1 MKFMHI
7 SDLHIGKQVN
17 GYSMIEDQRYILKS
31 ILREVDK
38 EDVDGVL
45 IAGDVYDKSV
55 PSAEAVTVL
64 DDFLVSLAKK
74 KKPVFIISGN
84 HDSAERLSFGGRL
97 FEAQNIYLSPVYQG
111 EVRCITMEDEYGEVN
126 VYLLPFVKPTQV
138 KGFLKEEEDRIT
150 DYSSAIAAVID
161 HMNVDTTKRNILV
174 MHQFVTGAVRC
185 DSEEVSVGGLDQVD
199 GSILKDFDYVAL
211 GHIHGPQKVGREN
224 IRYCGTPLK
233 YSLSEVNHKKSVT
246 IVELK
251 EKGELILQEIPLI
264 PKRDMYHLRGTYGE
278 LSSLNYYKGQEFQ
291 NGYVHITMTDEEDLL
306 EVKGRLQT
314 IYPNLMSVEYDNQRT
329 RSTLNLQ
336 ASEEVEKKSPLELF
350 ENLYEQQNNQEL
362 TKEQVEILLPMI
374 ESIWGEE

>member
-64 DDFLVSLAKK
+64 DDFLVRLAKK

-84 HDSAERLSFGGRL
+84 HDSAERLAFGGRL

-111 EVRCITMEDEYGEVN
+111 EARCITMEDAYGEVN
-126 VYLLPFVKPTQV
+126 IYLLPFVKPTQV
-138 KGFLKEEEDRIT
+138 KAFLKEEEDRIT

-161 HMNVDTTKRNILV
+161 HMNIDTKKRNVLL

-211 GHIHGPQKVGREN
+211 GHIHGPQKLGEGN

-264 PKRDMYHLRGTYGE
+264 PKRDMYHLRGTYEE
-278 LSSLNYYKGQEFQ
+278 LSSLNYYKGKEFQ
-291 NGYVHITMTDEEDLL
+291 NGYVHVTLTNEEDIL

-314 IYPNLMSVEYDNQRT
+314 IYPNLMSVEYDNRRT

-336 ASEEVEKKSPLELF
+336 ATEEVEKKSPLELF

>member
-291 NGYVHITMTDEEDLL
+291 NGYVHITLTDEEDIL

-336 ASEEVEKKSPLELF
+336 ATEEVEKKSPLELF

>member
-31 ILREVDK
+31 ILREVEK

-64 DDFLVSLAKK
+64 DDFLVRLAKK

-111 EVRCITMEDEYGEVN
+111 EVRCITMEDAYGEVN
-126 VYLLPFVKPTQV
+126 IYLLPFVKPTQV
-138 KGFLKEEEDRIT
+138 KAFLKEEEDRIT

-161 HMNVDTTKRNILV
+161 HMNIDTTKRNVLL

-211 GHIHGPQKVGREN
+211 GHIHGPQKVGEEN

-264 PKRDMYHLRGTYGE
+264 PKRDMYHLRGTYEE
-278 LSSLNYYKGQEFQ
+278 LSSLNYYKGKEFQ
-291 NGYVHITMTDEEDLL
+291 NGYVHVTLTNEEDIL

-314 IYPNLMSVEYDNQRT
+314 IYPNLMSVEYDNRRT

-336 ASEEVEKKSPLELF
+336 ATEEVEKKSPLELF

>member
-31 ILREVDK
+31 ILREVEK

-64 DDFLVSLAKK
+64 DDFLVRLAKK

-111 EVRCITMEDEYGEVN
+111 EVRCITMEDAYGEVN
-126 VYLLPFVKPTQV
+126 IYLLPFVKPTQV
-138 KGFLKEEEDRIT
+138 KAFLKEEEDRIT

-161 HMNVDTTKRNILV
+161 HMNIDTKKRNVIL

-211 GHIHGPQKVGREN
+211 GHIHGPQKVGEEN

-264 PKRDMYHLRGTYGE
+264 PKRDMYHLRGTYEE
-278 LSSLNYYKGQEFQ
+278 LSSLNYYKGKEFQ
-291 NGYVHITMTDEEDLL
+291 NGYVHVTLTNEEDIL

-314 IYPNLMSVEYDNQRT
+314 IYPNLMSVEYDNRRT

-336 ASEEVEKKSPLELF
+336 ATEEVEKKSPLELF

>member
-31 ILREVDK
+31 ILREIDK

-74 KKPVFIISGN
+74 KKPVFMISGN

-97 FEAQNIYLSPVYQG
+97 FETQNIYLSPVYQG

-126 VYLLPFVKPTQV
+126 VYLLPFIKPTQV
-138 KGFLKEEEDRIT
+138 KAFLKEEEERIT

-161 HMNVDTTKRNILV
+161 HMNIDTTKRNVLM

-251 EKGELILQEIPLI
+251 EKGELTIREIPLT
-264 PKRDMYHLRGTYGE
+264 PKRDMYHFRGTYEE
-278 LSSLNYYKGQEFQ
+278 LSRLTFYGGQDFKD
-291 NGYVHITMTDEEDLL
+291 GYVHITLTDEEDIL

-314 IYPNLMSVEYDNQRT
+314 IYPNLMSVEYDNKRT
-329 RSTLNLQ
+329 RSMQNIQ
-336 ASEEVEKKSPLELF
+336 ATEEVEKKSPLELF

>member
-64 DDFLVSLAKK
+64 DDFLVRLAKK

-84 HDSAERLSFGGRL
+84 HDSAERLAFGGRL

-111 EVRCITMEDEYGEVN
+111 EARCITMEDAYGEVN
-126 VYLLPFVKPTQV
+126 IYLLPFVKPTQV
-138 KGFLKEEEDRIT
+138 KAFLKEEEDRIT

-161 HMNVDTTKRNILV
+161 HMNIDTKKRNVLL

-211 GHIHGPQKVGREN
+211 GHIHGPQKLGEGN

-264 PKRDMYHLRGTYGE
+264 PKRDMYHLRGTYEE
-278 LSSLNYYKGQEFQ
+278 LSSLNYYKGKEFQ
-291 NGYVHITMTDEEDLL
+291 NGYVHVTLTNEEDIL

-314 IYPNLMSVEYDNQRT
+314 IYPNLMSVEYDNRRT
-329 RSTLNLQ
+329 RSTLHLQ
-336 ASEEVEKKSPLELF
+336 ATEEVEKKSPLELF

>member
-64 DDFLVSLAKK
+64 DDFLVRLAKK

-84 HDSAERLSFGGRL
+84 HDSAERLAFGGRL

-111 EVRCITMEDEYGEVN
+111 EARCITMEDAYGEVN
-126 VYLLPFVKPTQV
+126 IYLLPFVKPTQV
-138 KGFLKEEEDRIT
+138 KAFLKEEEDRIT

-161 HMNVDTTKRNILV
+161 HMNIDTKKRNVLL

-211 GHIHGPQKVGREN
+211 GHIHGPQKLGEGN

-251 EKGELILQEIPLI
+251 EKGELVLQEIPLI
-264 PKRDMYHLRGTYGE
+264 PKRDMYHLRGTYEE
-278 LSSLNYYKGQEFQ
+278 LSSLNYYKGKEFQ
-291 NGYVHITMTDEEDLL
+291 NGYVHVTLTNEEVIL

-314 IYPNLMSVEYDNQRT
+314 IYPNLMSVEYDNRRT

-336 ASEEVEKKSPLELF
+336 ATEEVEKKSPLELF

>member
-291 NGYVHITMTDEEDLL
+291 NGYVHITLTDEEDIL

>member
-74 KKPVFIISGN
+74 IKPVFIISGN

-291 NGYVHITMTDEEDLL
+291 NGYVHITLTDEEDIL

>member
-31 ILREVDK
+31 ILREVEK

-64 DDFLVSLAKK
+64 DDFLVRLAKK

-111 EVRCITMEDEYGEVN
+111 EVRCITMEDAYGEVN
-126 VYLLPFVKPTQV
+126 IYLLPFVKPIQV
-138 KGFLKEEEDRIT
+138 KAFLKEEEDRIT

-161 HMNVDTTKRNILV
+161 HMNIDTTKRNVLL

-211 GHIHGPQKVGREN
+211 GHIHGPQKVGEEN

-264 PKRDMYHLRGTYGE
+264 PKRDMYHLRGTYEE
-278 LSSLNYYKGQEFQ
+278 LSSLNYYKGKEFQ
-291 NGYVHITMTDEEDLL
+291 NGYVHVTLTNEEDIL

-314 IYPNLMSVEYDNQRT
+314 IYPNLMSVEYDNRRT

-336 ASEEVEKKSPLELF
+336 ATEEVEKKSPLELF